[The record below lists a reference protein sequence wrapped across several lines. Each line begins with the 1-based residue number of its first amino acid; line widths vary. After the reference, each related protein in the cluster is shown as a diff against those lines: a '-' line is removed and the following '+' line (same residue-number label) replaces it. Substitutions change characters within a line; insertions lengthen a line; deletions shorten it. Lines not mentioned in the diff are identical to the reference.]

1 MYISIYI
8 PWKSK
13 GQTKHIVPRKL
24 GVVRWN
30 FTSKKWHCVDMHLT
44 KNLGSSELR
53 SSGLFSGSHV
63 VPDDLCFCSPVF
75 FCRFRPGCYMQN
87 SG

>member
-13 GQTKHIVPRKL
+13 GQTKHIVPRRL

-53 SSGLFSGSHV
+53 SSESKNFGCVKILVTFL
-63 VPDDLCFCSPVF
+63 DLMLIFVEMPFVKK
-75 FCRFRPGCYMQN
+75 RLIL
-87 SG
+87 